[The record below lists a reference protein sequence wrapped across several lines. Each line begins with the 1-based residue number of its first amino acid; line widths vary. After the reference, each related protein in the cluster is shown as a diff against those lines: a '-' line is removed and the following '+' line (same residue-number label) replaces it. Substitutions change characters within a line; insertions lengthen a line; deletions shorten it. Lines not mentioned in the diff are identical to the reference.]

1 MEIIAN
7 GIKVLGS
14 FKLATGNCRTTMTRQ
29 ARKDRIEHCNDSY
42 DIHYVEHI
50 SVSRIG
56 ILIIKKYD
64 GKIELLTY

>member
-14 FKLATGNCRTTMTRQ
+14 FKLATGNCRTTTTRQ
-29 ARKDRIEHCNDSY
+29 VRKDRIEHSNDSY

-50 SVSRIG
+50 SMSSIG

-64 GKIELLTY
+64 GKIELLKC